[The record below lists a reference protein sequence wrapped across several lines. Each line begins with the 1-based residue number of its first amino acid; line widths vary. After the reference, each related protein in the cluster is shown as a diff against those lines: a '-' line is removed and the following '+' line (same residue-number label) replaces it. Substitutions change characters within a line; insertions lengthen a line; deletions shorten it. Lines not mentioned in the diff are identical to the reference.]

1 MSNPGSDLGL
11 SVGAGIIET
20 FNHQKIEASLSSLNT
35 KFGEFADNCE
45 EVITYINDNIQP
57 EGCLY
62 GSGAAE
68 LLKAW
73 IPNIG
78 SAKDFIDNFEN
89 WLTYVSLELQE
100 INSMDEEVKSD
111 VNATLEK
118 LKGANDAAAVGALNL
133 AASIANGQNKKD

>member
-1 MSNPGSDLGL
+1 MTDFKTDLGDAIATGL
-11 SVGAGIIET
+11 VET
-20 FNHQKIEASLSSLNT
+20 FNHQKIEGSLTALNT

-45 EVITYINDNIQP
+45 EVVTYINDNVKP
-57 EGCLY
+57 EGILA

-100 INSMDEEVKSD
+100 INSMDEDVKADINS
-111 VNATLEK
+111 VMEKYREANKAAVANATKTAL
-118 LKGANDAAAVGALNL
+118 DALP
-133 AASIANGQNKKD
+133 SK